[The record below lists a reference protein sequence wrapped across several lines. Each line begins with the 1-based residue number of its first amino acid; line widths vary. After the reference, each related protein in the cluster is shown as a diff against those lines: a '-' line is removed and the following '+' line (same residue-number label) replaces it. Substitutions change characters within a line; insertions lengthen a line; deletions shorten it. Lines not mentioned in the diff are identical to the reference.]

1 MQVMYLNHVSQI
13 SGAEQS
19 LRALLWQFRRAH
31 ADIDPIIALPGGGPF
46 ADLLRDE
53 EWTVTFAPLRRLQRP
68 QGLIAGMSAL
78 LHIIQTAPY
87 ITKLVRQM
95 NSQLVHS
102 NSTTAHLVGGLAAER
117 LGIPAIWHARDL
129 VELSR
134 IGPQLAHRATWII
147 AISGCVAEALQK
159 DGISPEK
166 IRIIHNG
173 LDPDEWNPHP
183 PGPKRSSLRE
193 GLGLPSDAFLFGC
206 VGQLVPW
213 KNHVAFI
220 EAAAQLV
227 QDEGCSNARFVVLGG
242 DLWSEHP
249 TYVQQLRNKVKEHG
263 LQDRFNLVPH
273 QSNNVDAISALD
285 AIVLPSHE
293 EPFGRVLIEGMA
305 LRKPV
310 VAYGENGPIEII
322 NHEHDGL
329 LVSAEE
335 PDGLAHAM
343 RRVLQDA
350 QLRGHLAHHARET
363 VIHRFHIA
371 DSAQKILDL
380 YHEVLS

>member
-19 LRALLWQFRRAH
+19 LRALLWQFRRSQAGVE
-31 ADIDPIIALPGGGPF
+31 PTIALPGGGPF

-53 EWTVTFAPLRRLQRP
+53 GWTVTFAPLRRLQRP
-68 QGLIAGMSAL
+68 QNLVTGVSAI
-78 LHIIQTAPY
+78 LHILQTTPF
-87 ITKLVRQM
+87 ITKLVKQM
-95 NSQLVHS
+95 GSQLVHS

-117 LGIPAIWHARDL
+117 LGIPCVWHARDL

-134 IGPQLAHRATWII
+134 IGPQLAQRATRVI

-159 DGISPEK
+159 DGVPAEK
-166 IRIIHNG
+166 VRIIHNG
-173 LDPDEWNPHP
+173 LDPDEWSPHP
-183 PGPKRSSLRE
+183 PGPRRSSLRD
-193 GLGLPSDAFLFGC
+193 GLGIAEEAFVFGC

-213 KNHVAFI
+213 KNHLAFI
-220 EAAAQLV
+220 EAAAQLA
-227 QDEGCSNARFVVLGG
+227 QDEGCANARFIILGG
-242 DLWSEHP
+242 DLWSEHQG
-249 TYVQQLRNKVKEHG
+249 YVQTLRNKVKEYN
-263 LQDRFNLVPH
+263 LQERFNFVPH
-273 QSNNVDAISALD
+273 QVKNVDALSALD

-310 VAYGENGPIEII
+310 IAYGENGPIEII

-329 LVSAEE
+329 LVSPDEE
-335 PDGLAHAM
+335 DGLSLAM

-350 QLRGHLAHHARET
+350 ALRDHLSQHARET
-363 VIHRFHIA
+363 VLHRFHIC
-371 DSAQKILDL
+371 DSSQKILDIYREL
-380 YHEVLS
+380 LA